1 MSRATVHAI
10 NDYYDPYPPVRAGA
24 LVILSHGDY
33 EDKGIATVLRVL
45 RDFDPPAVVEEFL
58 LAEEAAG
65 RLERYGPRMPFDN
78 PDWDPEAV
86 GYSFC
91 GWKAL
96 VGWLV
101 ERGLVAE
108 VGDISELHVSGYGWA
123 GW

>member
-1 MSRATVHAI
+1 MSRATVHAL
-10 NDYYDPYPPVRAGA
+10 NSHDAPCSWVQAGA

-45 RDFDPPAVVEEFL
+45 RDFNPPDAVEEFL
-58 LAEEAAG
+58 RAEEAAG

-108 VGDISELHVSGYGWA
+108 VGDAFEVHVSGYGWA